1 MFPPGSPRTGAEIG
15 GTKGVCQS
23 GSQPLGPP
31 IGKSNSAWV
40 NVDRGH
46 RAQIPALDHAERK
59 NDGRGRKMVSTEGGP
74 HLPKRSRSNRRAF
87 ISRNSPN
94 RSDLAHLSYR
104 RVPVPFGRPSKTQ
117 RPARTKSPGR
127 MPPFRK
133 APSRRARHAVAAQA
147 TRCHIHVAARL
158 FFLAGFETIE
168 KTHRPSVLCPLLPIH
183 RSPLPFPLHRH
194 VDSSAEQA

>member
-1 MFPPGSPRTGAEIG
+1 MFPLGSPRTGAVIG

-31 IGKSNSAWV
+31 IGKSNLAWV

-104 RVPVPFGRPSKTQ
+104 RVPVPFGRPSQTP
-117 RPARTKSPGR
+117 RGR
-127 MPPFRK
+127 NPQGECRLFE
-133 APSRRARHAVAAQA
+133 RRHRGGRGMQLPRRRHAAISTLQHAF
-147 TRCHIHVAARL
+147 
-158 FFLAGFETIE
+158 FFL
-168 KTHRPSVLCPLLPIH
+168 R
-183 RSPLPFPLHRH
+183 
-194 VDSSAEQA
+194 DSKR